1 MGTREAKTRNTDSG
15 RCPEWTKARGGSGP
29 SMSLEVVCAPS
40 SITRAGSTGS
50 RNGQSEGNLDQVIG
64 IGGKRVRR
72 RKGSEGIGGWLEE
85 VRRQERGVVVIVV
98 HLGKESMSERRPKKI
113 IKNRKK
119 KNPGTSLNAQRG
131 VSSGMAWPSP
141 HPGYQ
146 SIKVAPLPPIPL
158 WDGLGSCHGCVMLA
172 FGLWSGHSAGWI
184 TLR

>member
-131 VSSGMAWPSP
+131 SRPVWPGP
-141 HPGYQ
+141 
-146 SIKVAPLPPIPL
+146 PPILATSQSKWLPSL
-158 WDGLGSCHGCVMLA
+158 QFLFGMVLDPVTAALCLLSVSGLAIPPDG
-172 FGLWSGHSAGWI
+172 
-184 TLR
+184 

>member
-1 MGTREAKTRNTDSG
+1 MLLLAS
-15 RCPEWTKARGGSGP
+15 P
-29 SMSLEVVCAPS
+29 
-40 SITRAGSTGS
+40 RAGSTGS

-119 KNPGTSLNAQRG
+119 KIPEHHSMPNGGLVRYGLALLP
-131 VSSGMAWPSP
+131 
-141 HPGYQ
+141 
-146 SIKVAPLPPIPL
+146 PLPILATSQSKWRPSLQFLFGMVLDPVTAALCLLSVSGLAIPP
-158 WDGLGSCHGCVMLA
+158 DG
-172 FGLWSGHSAGWI
+172 
-184 TLR
+184 